1 MISKSSRLQ
10 KYPVGQYKDKKHSL
24 PHLQL
29 IYTRVAGKIFSRSRN
44 WWPKEIDVVTFFVT
58 EWKIDLSASRVNAET
73 FMSLLSISICIF
85 HFIMLEYDIDK
96 LFMA

>member
-10 KYPVGQYKDKKHSL
+10 KYPVVQDKDKKYSL
-24 PHLQL
+24 PPLQL
-29 IYTRVAGKIFSRSRN
+29 IYIWVVGKILRRSRN

-73 FMSLLSISICIF
+73 FMSLLNIIICIF

>member
-10 KYPVGQYKDKKHSL
+10 KYPVVQDKDKKYSL
-24 PHLQL
+24 PPLQL
-29 IYTRVAGKIFSRSRN
+29 IYIWVAGKILRRSRN

-58 EWKIDLSASRVNAET
+58 EWKIDLSASWVNAET

-96 LFMA
+96 LFTA

>member
-1 MISKSSRLQ
+1 MIFQSSRYQ
-10 KYPVGQYKDKKHSL
+10 KYPVGQDKDKKYSL
-24 PHLQL
+24 PPLQL
-29 IYTRVAGKIFSRSRN
+29 VYIWVAGKILSRRRN

-58 EWKIDLSASRVNAET
+58 EWKIDLSASMVNAET
-73 FMSLLSISICIF
+73 FMSLLNISICIF

>member
-10 KYPVGQYKDKKHSL
+10 KYPVVQDKDKKYSL
-24 PHLQL
+24 PPLQL
-29 IYTRVAGKIFSRSRN
+29 IYIWVAGKILRRSRN

-58 EWKIDLSASRVNAET
+58 EWKIDLSASWVNAET